1 MGRRT
6 LVGKRARL
14 PGGPLEF
21 IDGRLTR
28 GATAGLLFDLAERFS
43 AGYGAALRLGAES
56 PDVLLVR
63 RRGFRGAL
71 WVVVL
76 HVDGYSNRAV
86 AAMAEPSSV
95 IALRR
100 ELHRQGWHY
109 RGYCVDDREYPVT
122 GEELRQCPDV
132 RP

>member
-1 MGRRT
+1 MGRST
-6 LVGKRARL
+6 LAGKRARL
-14 PGGPLEF
+14 PGGPLEL
-21 IDGRLTR
+21 IDRRLTR
-28 GATAGLLFDLAERFS
+28 GATAGLLFELAERFS
-43 AGYGAALRLGAES
+43 YGYGAALRLGAEL

-63 RRGFRGAL
+63 RRGIHRAL

-76 HVDGYSNRAV
+76 HVDGYPNRAV

-100 ELHRQGWHY
+100 ELHREGWHY
-109 RGYCVDDREYPVT
+109 RGYCVDDRERLVAE
-122 GEELRQCPDV
+122 EELHLCPDV